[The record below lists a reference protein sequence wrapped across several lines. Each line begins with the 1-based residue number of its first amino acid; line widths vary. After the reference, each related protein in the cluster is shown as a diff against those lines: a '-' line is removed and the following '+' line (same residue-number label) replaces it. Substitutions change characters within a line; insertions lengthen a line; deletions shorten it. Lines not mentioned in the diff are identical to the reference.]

1 MKTFGFS
8 SSFIPHPSS
17 LSEMKR
23 EFFALTVVLL
33 IFVAFPAA
41 LFGYQAWRTSEL
53 DGTNARVIAL
63 TANAPSNGGWQP
75 DTIRVNVG
83 ERVRLRISAP
93 DVVHGFEIPALGVKI
108 DEILPGHVEEVEF
121 VATRAG
127 RYPFACTRWCSVD
140 HWRMR
145 GVIEVIDPANP
156 NPLLP
161 TAAPPLFQQLKIDI
175 DAMHPAQNI
184 PIQRPSAAR
193 GALLAD
199 RITVP
204 GDLRTQSPSEVFT
217 KLRGDP
223 ALKSFDDRQ
232 LWDAVAFAWKRASG
246 DPSSLRAGSAIA
258 RGQTL
263 FARDC
268 AACHGES
275 GKGNGPAGRALPGLT
290 AMQADNHMMQE
301 VKRGPADFTDASQ
314 MLGANDVLLQGKIL
328 RGGMGTGMP
337 EWRSLY
343 SDQDMW
349 DVISFIRSF
358 VFDYGLSEKK

>member
-1 MKTFGFS
+1 MKN
-8 SSFIPHPSS
+8 
-17 LSEMKR
+17 

-33 IFVAFPAA
+33 IFVAFPAT
-41 LFGYQAWRTSEL
+41 LFGYQMWRTSAG
-53 DGTNARVIAL
+53 DTRVIDL

-75 DTIRVNVG
+75 DAIRVNVG
-83 ERVRLRISAP
+83 ERVRLRIAAP
-93 DVVHGFEIPALGVKI
+93 DVVHGFEIPALGIKV
-108 DEILPGHVEEVEF
+108 DEILPGHVEQVEF

-156 NPLLP
+156 NPPLP
-161 TAAPPLFQQLKIDI
+161 TVAPPLYQQMNINI
-175 DAMHPAQNI
+175 DAVQPAKSV
-184 PIQRPSAAR
+184 PTQRPSAVR
-193 GALLAD
+193 GALLNLA
-199 RITVP
+199 VS
-204 GDLRTQSPSEVFT
+204 GDLRAESPSEGFA
-217 KLRGDP
+217 KLRAEAPLQSYSDT
-223 ALKSFDDRQ
+223 Q
-232 LWDAVAFAWKRASG
+232 LWDAIAFAWKRA
-246 DPSSLRAGSAIA
+246 AGEDAIA
-258 RGQTL
+258 HGQTL

-275 GKGNGPAGRALPGLT
+275 GKGNGPAGRDLPGLT
-290 AMQADNHMMQE
+290 AMQSDNHLMQE

-314 MLGANDVLLQGKIL
+314 MLGASDVLLQGKIL

-337 EWRSLY
+337 EWRTLY

-358 VFDYGLSEKK
+358 VFDYGLSKNK

>member
-1 MKTFGFS
+1 MKTLGFS
-8 SSFIPHPSS
+8 SS
-17 LSEMKR
+17 LSKMKR
-23 EFFALTVVLL
+23 EFFALTVVFL
-33 IFVAFPAA
+33 IFIAFPAV
-41 LFGYQAWRTSEL
+41 LFGYQAWRTTAT
-53 DGTNARVIAL
+53 DARVIAL
-63 TANAPSNGGWQP
+63 TANAPAKGGWQP

-93 DVVHGFEIPALGVKI
+93 DVVHGFEIPALGVTI

-127 RYPFACTRWCSVD
+127 RYPFACTRWCSVG

-145 GVIEVIDPANP
+145 GVIEVIDPGNP
-156 NPLLP
+156 NPPLP
-161 TAAPPLFQQLKIDI
+161 SAAPPLFQQLKIDI

-193 GALLAD
+193 GALLAE

-204 GDLRTQSPSEVFT
+204 SDLRVESPGEVFS
-217 KLRGDP
+217 KLRGDS
-223 ALKSFDDRQ
+223 AFESISDAQ
-232 LWDAVAFAWKRASG
+232 LWDAIAFTWKRASG
-246 DPSSLRAGSAIA
+246 DDAIA
-258 RGQTL
+258 RGQAL

-290 AMQADNHMMQE
+290 AMQTDSHSAHDTN

-314 MLGANDVLLQGKIL
+314 MLGASDVLLQGKIL

-337 EWRSLY
+337 EWRTLY
-343 SDQDMW
+343 TDQDMR